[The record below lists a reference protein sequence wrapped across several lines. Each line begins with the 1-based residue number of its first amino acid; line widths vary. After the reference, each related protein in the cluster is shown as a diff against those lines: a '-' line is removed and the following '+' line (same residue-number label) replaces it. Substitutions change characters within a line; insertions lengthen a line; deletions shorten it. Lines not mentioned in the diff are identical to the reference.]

1 MNAKTLRY
9 RGLLVATS
17 EPGLPSHC
25 MATVRVLAAELPAAI
40 RLLFV
45 EDDELLRAAELPFTA
60 EFCPLTNRRK
70 PLTRDVLERTLG
82 LEARRAAREAA
93 AIGGQLGRD
102 IAFETRRQALATVLR
117 TSESSISMIVPRG
130 SASSIAGAKG
140 VLTLYAGNAAENAAV
155 RAISERLAGDA
166 GKDHESTPMP
176 GGVPSQ
182 VADQSAIDARLEQ
195 AISAARTGS
204 HSCIVAAATL
214 ADTRPAQFAALI
226 SATRVP
232 LVLVREPEA

>member
-102 IAFETRRQALATVLR
+102 VAFETRRQALATVLR

-130 SASSIAGAKG
+130 ARSSIAGSKG
-140 VLTLYAGNAAENAAV
+140 VLTLYGENAAENSAV
-155 RAISERLAGDA
+155 KMIS
-166 GKDHESTPMP
+166 
-176 GGVPSQ
+176 
-182 VADQSAIDARLEQ
+182 ARLMDTSGDDKAQHSRASDTETRSDEQ
-195 AISAARTGS
+195 STIDLELQQGIMAARGGK

-214 ADTRPAQFAALI
+214 ADTRPARFAELL
-226 SATRVP
+226 SSTRVP
-232 LVLVREPEA
+232 LILVREPEV